1 MLSTPCCFTSRF
13 DYFLHWTNASSSEM
27 LIDFAWI
34 RVVRLPEEFHSSGV
48 FMAQATRHQAKPMVT
63 EFDHNLMGMLIH
75 GFWCFLAAKFKYNCK
90 FQSVCNTIWWYCNF
104 MWVVCSYASTF
115 RDSTVLCFKFLWD
128 LRLWRRSSS
137 ARSQPGQWSRD
148 IHYMWPPIF
157 STKPII
163 SMAVIYWL

>member
-1 MLSTPCCFTSRF
+1 
-13 DYFLHWTNASSSEM
+13 M

-90 FQSVCNTIWWYCNF
+90 FQSVCNTI
-104 MWVVCSYASTF
+104 
-115 RDSTVLCFKFLWD
+115 
-128 LRLWRRSSS
+128 
-137 ARSQPGQWSRD
+137 
-148 IHYMWPPIF
+148 
-157 STKPII
+157 
-163 SMAVIYWL
+163 